1 MFKEAVLIVV
11 LLFFFYLVIK
21 KLSVR
26 RPGLIIGLTGGLL
39 ILFCAGNLIYN
50 QLFTFPDYYMDTKTG
65 VYRYGT
71 FRENLFAYNSEFR
84 FQDEILFPILKNRT
98 VLLDDSSDFYHKF
111 FTMFSKDVQ
120 TVTLSV
126 EERETLLSHKEDF
139 DFSHEFTCIGTMN
152 YVTEDIP
159 EALVPTMDE
168 KIYPWVYVN
177 TSSLQGKEQLI
188 ALIDQEYNLYIMSVD
203 YFKQIQEEA

>member
-203 YFKQIQEEA
+203 YYKQIQEEA

>member
-1 MFKEAVLIVV
+1 MFKEAFLIVI
-11 LLFFFYLVIK
+11 LLFLFYIIIK
-21 KLSVR
+21 KLSAR
-26 RPGLIIGLTGGLL
+26 KPGRIIGLTGGLL

-50 QLFTFPDYYMDTKTG
+50 QLYTFPDFYMDTKTG

-98 VLLDDSSDFYHKF
+98 VLLDDSSGFYHKF

-120 TVTLSV
+120 AVTLSG
-126 EERETLLSHKEDF
+126 EERENLLSHKEDF

-152 YVTEDIP
+152 YVTDNIP

-168 KIYPWVYVN
+168 KIYPRVYIN

-188 ALIDQEYNLYIMSVD
+188 ALIDQDYNLYIMSVD
-203 YFKQIQEEA
+203 YYQQIQEEA

>member
-26 RPGLIIGLTGGLL
+26 RPALIIGLTGGLL

>member
-177 TSSLQGKEQLI
+177 TSSLKGREQLI
-188 ALIDQEYNLYIMSVD
+188 ALIDADYNLYIMSVD
-203 YFKQIQEEA
+203 YYKQIQEEA

>member
-11 LLFFFYLVIK
+11 LLFLFYIVIK

-26 RPGLIIGLTGGLL
+26 RPAWIIGLTGGLL
-39 ILFCAGNLIYN
+39 VLFCAGNLIYN

-120 TVTLSV
+120 AVTLSG

-159 EALVPTMDE
+159 EVLVPTMDE

-188 ALIDQEYNLYIMSVD
+188 ALIDADHNLYIMSVD

>member
-1 MFKEAVLIVV
+1 MFKEAFLIVI
-11 LLFFFYLVIK
+11 LLFLFYIIIK
-21 KLSVR
+21 KLSAR
-26 RPGLIIGLTGGLL
+26 KPDRIIGLSGGLL

-50 QLFTFPDYYMDTKTG
+50 QLYTFPDFYMDTKTG

-120 TVTLSV
+120 AVTLSG
-126 EERETLLSHKEDF
+126 EERENLLSHKEDF

-152 YVTEDIP
+152 YVTDNIP

-168 KIYPWVYVN
+168 KIYPWVYIN

-188 ALIDQEYNLYIMSVD
+188 ALIDQDYNLYIMSVD
-203 YFKQIQEEA
+203 YYQQIQEEA

>member
-11 LLFFFYLVIK
+11 LLFFFYLIIK

-26 RPGLIIGLTGGLL
+26 RPALIIGLTGGLL
-39 ILFCAGNLIYN
+39 ILFCTGNLIYN

-120 TVTLSV
+120 TVTLSA

-152 YVTEDIP
+152 YVTDDIP

>member
-98 VLLDDSSDFYHKF
+98 VLLDDSSDFYQKF

-120 TVTLSV
+120 AVTLSG

-152 YVTEDIP
+152 YVTDDIP

-188 ALIDQEYNLYIMSVD
+188 ALIDADYNLYIMSVD

>member
-26 RPGLIIGLTGGLL
+26 KPKWIIGLTGGLL

-203 YFKQIQEEA
+203 YFKQIQEES

>member
-98 VLLDDSSDFYHKF
+98 ILLDDSSDFYHKF
-111 FTMFSKDVQ
+111 FTMFSKDIQ
-120 TVTLSV
+120 TVTLSA

-188 ALIDQEYNLYIMSVD
+188 ALIDADYNLYIMSVD

>member
-203 YFKQIQEEA
+203 YFKQIQEES

>member
-11 LLFFFYLVIK
+11 LLFLFYIFIK

-26 RPGLIIGLTGGLL
+26 RPAWIIGLTGGLL
-39 ILFCAGNLIYN
+39 VLFCAGNLIYN

-188 ALIDQEYNLYIMSVD
+188 ALIDADYNLYIMSVD

>member
-139 DFSHEFTCIGTMN
+139 DCSHEFTCIGTMN

-188 ALIDQEYNLYIMSVD
+188 ALIDADYNLYIMSVD

>member
-98 VLLDDSSDFYHKF
+98 VLLDDSSGFYHKF

-139 DFSHEFTCIGTMN
+139 DFSHEFTCIGIMN
-152 YVTEDIP
+152 YVTDDIP

>member
-1 MFKEAVLIVV
+1 MFKEAFLIVI
-11 LLFFFYLVIK
+11 LLFLFYIIIK
-21 KLSVR
+21 KLSAR
-26 RPGLIIGLTGGLL
+26 KPGRIIGLTVGLL
-39 ILFCAGNLIYN
+39 VLFCAGNLIYN
-50 QLFTFPDYYMDTKTG
+50 QLYTFPDFYMDTKTG

-98 VLLDDSSDFYHKF
+98 VLLDDSSGFYHKF

-120 TVTLSV
+120 AVTLSG
-126 EERETLLSHKEDF
+126 EERENLLSHKEDF

-152 YVTEDIP
+152 YVTDNIP

-168 KIYPWVYVN
+168 KIYPWVYIN

-188 ALIDQEYNLYIMSVD
+188 ALIDQDYNLYIMSVD
-203 YFKQIQEEA
+203 YYQQIQEEA